1 MDVTD
6 NKQQQRF
13 EMALEGGTVFA
24 AYRRAGNVIEIT
36 HVEAPPALRGT
47 GAAGQF
53 MEALMATVRAD
64 GARVVPICG
73 YAHAWM
79 RRHPEHQDLLA

>member
-1 MDVTD
+1 MALID
-6 NKQQQRF
+6 NKQHQRF

-24 AYRRAGNVIEIT
+24 AYRRATDVIEIT

-47 GAAGQF
+47 GAAGKF
-53 MEALMATVRAD
+53 MEALMAAIRAE
-64 GARVVPICG
+64 GVRVVPVCG
-73 YAHAWM
+73 YAHAWI